1 MKKFNTAGTCFPA
14 KHYMVDISERLAVI
28 RSLAEEGAYFCINR
42 GRQYGKTTTL
52 EAIATSLGGEYEVI
66 ALSFEGVGE
75 AAFED
80 DKSMVMT
87 FADKLQELID
97 EGVWDD
103 SDRGNGALID
113 EFVRTPLAEREAM
126 AKCSG
131 FIGKLVRASS
141 KPIVLLIDEVD
152 QAGNHDSFIH
162 FLGMLRNRYLKRA
175 KFATFQSVI
184 LAGVYDVKNL
194 KLKIRDEDEHQ
205 YNSPWNIA
213 APFDY
218 DMSLSE
224 KGIAGMLAD
233 YENDH
238 HTGMDVAMI
247 AKLLREYTSGYPFL
261 VSRLCQLMDA
271 ENEKVKVKGEKVADG
286 EDERVPGWNRE
297 GFLRAVN
304 KLLHEEGNTLFDDL
318 VKKLDQFPTLCAML
332 RSILYQG
339 EAVNYN
345 YAVKEI
351 ALGVR
356 FGFIKPDHGKVQ
368 IANRI
373 FETYLYNYFF
383 SEAEIREKVFSG
395 HEEPKSQFL
404 LPDGSLD
411 MPKILERFTVA
422 FNEIY
427 GDRDARFLE
436 DEGRRYFMLYI
447 KPIINGVG
455 NYYIE
460 PETRDGLRA
469 DMVIDYL
476 GKRYVI
482 EMKIWRGNSYNE
494 RGEQQL
500 TEYLDRFQV
509 ETGYMVSFSFNK
521 TKAPGLQPPIK
532 LGDRTLI
539 ETLV

>member
-1 MKKFNTAGTCFPA
+1 MKEFNTTGTCFPK
-14 KHYMVDISERLAVI
+14 KHYMVDIGERLEVI
-28 RSLAEEGAYFCINR
+28 KSLIDDGKYFCINR

-52 EAIATSLGGEYEVI
+52 DALADYLGNDYTVFSI
-66 ALSFEGVGE
+66 SFEGDGDSMFASPAAVFAGFFQKL
-75 AAFED
+75 AFEVEFCEGLNLSD
-80 DKSMVMT
+80 QLREFFKVSDFDAVNAMELVQFRKSVAT
-87 FADKLQELID
+87 LCKK
-97 EGVWDD
+97 
-103 SDRGNGALID
+103 SD
-113 EFVRTPLAEREAM
+113 
-126 AKCSG
+126 
-131 FIGKLVRASS
+131 
-141 KPIVLLIDEVD
+141 KPIVILIDEVD
-152 QAGNHDSFIH
+152 QAGNYDSFIK
-162 FLGMLRNRYLKRA
+162 FLGALREMYLKRE
-175 KFATFQSVI
+175 KLPTFRSVI
-184 LAGVYDVKNL
+184 LAGVYDIKNL
-194 KLKIRDEDEHQ
+194 KLKIRDENEHQ

-238 HTGMDVAMI
+238 HTGMDVAAI

-261 VSRLCQLMDA
+261 VSRLCQLMDEQNGKLKI
-271 ENEKVKVKGEKVADG
+271 ENGELRIGDG
-286 EDERVPGWNRE
+286 ETVAGWNRE
-297 GFLRAVN
+297 GFLKAV
-304 KLLHEEGNTLFDDL
+304 KLLLKEKNTLFDDMT
-318 VKKLDQFPTLCAML
+318 KKIDQFPKMKQMLADVLYYGRRISFVRDLKEHELAAMFNIIVEENGL
-332 RSILYQG
+332 VKIHNRIFETRLYNLFTG
-339 EAVNYN
+339 EVESESRLFIEAGIE
-345 YAVKEI
+345 KPQ
-351 ALGVR
+351 
-356 FGFIKPDHGKVQ
+356 FIKPDH
-368 IANRI
+368 
-373 FETYLYNYFF
+373 
-383 SEAEIREKVFSG
+383 
-395 HEEPKSQFL
+395 
-404 LPDGSLD
+404 SLD
-411 MPKILERFTVA
+411 MPLILKRFSET

-476 GKRYVI
+476 GRRYVI

-494 RGEQQL
+494 RGEKQL

-532 LGDRTLI
+532 IGERTII
-539 ETLV
+539 EALV